1 MARSGNRSAPQRDA
15 PAIVALPPLIWIGA
29 LLLSLL
35 LEWLLPPG
43 LLPPPLSPAAGVPGA
58 VVLAAGIAIAIAGA
72 VAFRRAGTNVHPRHP
87 ALVLVE
93 TGPYRFTR
101 NPMYLGLLLALPG
114 IGLIASLDWSIPM
127 MLPLWLV
134 LHHGVVL
141 REEAY
146 LSAKF
151 GAPYDEFRARTRR
164 WL

>member
-1 MARSGNRSAPQRDA
+1 MREKQPLSDA
-15 PAIVALPPLIWIGA
+15 PDIVALPPLIWLAA
-29 LLLSLL
+29 LLLAGL
-35 LEWLLPPG
+35 LEWLLPLG
-43 LLPPPLSPAAGVPGA
+43 LLPPPLSLAASAPGTLM
-58 VVLAAGIAIAIAGA
+58 LAAGIGIAVAGA
-72 VAFRRAGTNVHPRHP
+72 MAFRRAGTNIHPRHP

-93 TGPYRFTR
+93 KGPYRFTR

-114 IGLIASLDWSIPM
+114 IGLIASLDWAIPLV
-127 MLPLWLV
+127 LPLWLV

-151 GAPYDEFRARTRR
+151 GAPYDAFRARTRR

>member
-1 MARSGNRSAPQRDA
+1 MEGTRETPGRDA
-15 PAIVALPPLIWIGA
+15 PDIVALPPLIWLGA
-29 LLLSLL
+29 LLLAIL
-35 LEWLLPPG
+35 LEWLLPLG
-43 LLPPPLSPAAGVPGA
+43 LLPPPLTVGATAVGILLLAG
-58 VVLAAGIAIAIAGA
+58 GIATAVAGA

-93 TGPYRFTR
+93 AGPYRFTR

-114 IGLIASLDWSIPM
+114 VGLIASLDWAIPM
-127 MLPLWLV
+127 VLPLWLV

-151 GAPYDEFRARTRR
+151 GAPYDDFRGRTRR